1 LLERYKEGWGLAF
14 DLPKEVNTFRDLMIA
29 EVDFYIKDKSNSKAI
44 DAKGRFTKIMSY
56 FDAF

>member
-1 LLERYKEGWGLAF
+1 MYQEGWGLAF